1 MAYGPFSP
9 FQRLTAIHFPGTGPT
24 GPFPSGFLYYD
35 ITYTLTVIGGNPP
48 LESAIGQ
55 ISPLS
60 DPGNAD
66 VGSFGYGLGTVS
78 VSFSLRQV
86 KGGAC
91 ILDLFDT
98 SDNFAGLIDVANV
111 GLGRQ
116 AGFVGMWGS
125 IVATGHFTNGLVTV
139 KSPVSPT
146 VGQSGVNATASDG
159 IGGELYHAYRGAGL
173 PQNQLHFDFPGDT
186 IFGVQILVSPDFNR
200 TKPSGSTSVLSF
212 FSTDLAPPVSN
223 ALITHRVA

>member
-9 FQRLTAIHFPGTGPT
+9 FQRLTAIHFPGTTGAT

-55 ISPLS
+55 ISPLN
-60 DPGNAD
+60 DPRNAD
-66 VGSFGYGLGTVS
+66 VGGFSYGLGTVS
-78 VSFSLRQV
+78 ISFSLRQV
-86 KGGAC
+86 KGGPC
-91 ILDLFDT
+91 ILNLFDT
-98 SDNFAGLIDVANV
+98 SENFAGLIDVANIKK
-111 GLGRQ
+111 GD
-116 AGFVGMWGS
+116 FVGMWGS
-125 IVATGHFTNGLVTV
+125 FIATGHFTNGLVTV

-146 VGQSGVNATASDG
+146 VGQNGVVAPESDG
-159 IGGELYHAYRGAGL
+159 TGGQLYHGYRGAGL
-173 PQNQLHFDFPGDT
+173 PQNQLHFYFPGDT

-200 TKPSGSTSVLSF
+200 KKPSGSTSVLAF

-223 ALITHRVA
+223 SLITHRVA